1 MNKYRKNQSTNV
13 RSSKLL
19 LLYLI
24 IFVAISTFLY
34 RTYTVIKTP
43 RDLPSSTTKLKE
55 RSKRGVIVSADNYRV
70 SYSKKIYEATINTL
84 GIDSDKLDLF
94 IELFSI
100 YSGMDRDIVKSSL
113 LDDRGELI
121 EGRVVIS
128 RYLDAKSANHL
139 KSLAYKL
146 RQMKIFKPIKN
157 ANGVE
162 ILYGL
167 DIVEVGESRYYP
179 LSDTLTPVLGYT
191 RNNLQDGYT
200 RPYGIKGLE
209 RYYNTY
215 IQFKRDGFY
224 MGKRDVVGNIVYGD
238 NSRHVEFIDGLDLHL
253 AIPLRLQRR
262 VEKVLDYMKIFV
274 GAKEIIAGVMDNTN
288 GKILALASSERFDPN
303 RITQDKIEALNPKFT
318 EYLYEPGSVIKPLSF
333 AIVMDRGKVTPD
345 EIIPTDN
352 GKLRIGRYLIT
363 DDDKFAALS
372 ATDVLV
378 HSSNVGISKLVW
390 RISGRELYDGFR
402 RFGLGES
409 SGIDLTRELTGKIK
423 KAFMLRHPLHSANSA
438 YGYGMQATFIQLFK
452 AYSAFNNEG
461 IAQTPQIL
469 DYFKDA
475 QKEEYYTLPPTK
487 PNRRVMTRDTARK
500 MNTILQKIVQGGTGK
515 KAQCEG
521 LIIGGK
527 TGTSHIAT
535 GGSYTKR
542 YNSSFF
548 GFANDNF
555 NHRYTIGVLVVE
567 AQKPYK
573 YFASESA
580 APTFKKIVE
589 QLVKLKYLKP
599 TLPPKPTLDTN
610 TTNTL
615 KQQNKPIPKPN
626 F

>member
-84 GIDSDKLDLF
+84 GIDPDKLDLF
-94 IELFSI
+94 IDLFSI
-100 YSGMDRDIVKSSL
+100 YSDMDRDIVKSSL

-253 AIPLRLQRR
+253 NIPLKLQRR

-274 GAKEIIAGVMDNTN
+274 DAKEIVAGVMDNTN
-288 GKILALASSERFDPN
+288 GKIVALASSERFDPN

-333 AIVMDRGKVTPD
+333 AIVMDRGKVTPN
-345 EIIPTDN
+345 EIIPTDD

-390 RISGRELYDGFR
+390 RVSGRELYDGFR

-409 SGIDLTRELTGKIK
+409 SGIDLTRELVGTIK

-438 YGYGMQATFIQLFK
+438 YGYGMQATLAQLLK
-452 AYSAFNNEG
+452 AYSAFNNDG
-461 IAQTPQIL
+461 VAQTPQIL

-475 QKEEYYTLPPTK
+475 QKEEYYKLPPTK
-487 PNRRVMTRDTARK
+487 PNRRVMSRDTAQK

-515 KAQCEG
+515 KAQYEG

-535 GGSYTKR
+535 QGSYTKR
-542 YNSSFF
+542 YNSTFL

-555 NHRYTIGVLVVE
+555 NHRYTIGVLVIE

-580 APTFKKIVE
+580 VPTFKKIVE

-610 TTNTL
+610 TTNTP
-615 KQQNKPIPKPN
+615 KQTNKH
-626 F
+626 

>member
-84 GIDSDKLDLF
+84 SIDPDKLDLF
-94 IELFSI
+94 IELFGI

-157 ANGVE
+157 TNGVE

-179 LSDTLTPVLGYT
+179 LGDTLTPVLGYT

-253 AIPLRLQRR
+253 AIPLKLQRR

-274 GAKEIIAGVMDNTN
+274 DAREIVAGVMDNKS
-288 GKILALASSERFDPN
+288 GKIVALASSERFDPN

-333 AIVMDRGKVTPD
+333 AIVMDRGKVTPQ

-363 DDDKFAALS
+363 DDDKFLSLS

-409 SGIDLTRELTGKIK
+409 SGIDLTRELVGTIK

-438 YGYGMQATFIQLFK
+438 YGYGMHATLAQLLK
-452 AYSAFNNEG
+452 AYSAFNNDG
-461 IAQTPQIL
+461 VAQTPQIL

-487 PNRRVMTRDTARK
+487 PNRRVMSKDTARK

-515 KAQCEG
+515 KAQYEG

-542 YNSSFF
+542 YNSTFL

-555 NHRYTIGVLVVE
+555 NNRYTIGVLVIE

-580 APTFKKIVE
+580 VPTFKKIVE

-610 TTNTL
+610 TSSAN
-615 KQQNKPIPKPN
+615 QQIKRD
-626 F
+626 

>member
-84 GIDSDKLDLF
+84 GIDPDKLDLF

-100 YSGMDRDIVKSSL
+100 YSDIDRDIVKSSL

-179 LSDTLTPVLGYT
+179 LDDTLTPVLGYT

-253 AIPLRLQRR
+253 AIPLKLQRR
-262 VEKVLDYMKIFV
+262 IEKVLDYMKDFV

-288 GKILALASSERFDPN
+288 GKILALASSERFNPN

-345 EIIPTDN
+345 EIIPTDD

-438 YGYGMQATFIQLFK
+438 YGYGMQATFMQLFK

-469 DYFKDA
+469 DYFKDT

-487 PNRRVMTRDTARK
+487 PNRRVMSRDTAHK

-542 YNSSFF
+542 YNSTFL

-555 NHRYTIGVLVVE
+555 NHRYTIGVLVIE

-589 QLVKLKYLKP
+589 QLVKLKHLKP
-599 TLPPKPTLDTN
+599 TLPPKPTLDAN
-610 TTNTL
+610 TTNTP
-615 KQQNKPIPKPN
+615 KQTNKH
-626 F
+626 